1 MSLPT
6 PAALRPPIHRSI
18 FPDAH
23 VGGVSLHELN
33 RMELS
38 MLRMLSYRAQVG
50 AEELAE
56 HLLVGWYTS
65 TGLP

>member
-1 MSLPT
+1 M
-6 PAALRPPIHRSI
+6 
-18 FPDAH
+18 
-23 VGGVSLHELN
+23 SLHELN